1 MSLFSVSV
9 KLCPI
14 SYSLFHRPSLHVF
27 VSNFDD
33 FSKISIVKDLRTSHK
48 LYDPPP
54 PVPIS
59 SNPPRPLTANGI
71 YGWPLNYSIDSN
83 VFTLLTFQ
91 IKTKFFLDAVQHITD
106 DNELGETFN
115 LFYSLTSNPVGRHH
129 VVSTISMENNLMILL
144 EVIEREKKSEL
155 TNQSSPGSKIK
166 SPYIGYCVDL
176 IDITVR
182 NASNTEFLEDC
193 GNILLN
199 LCKNHDTF
207 EPTISLVLQEIAIY
221 LKPLEMPNIFQY
233 DDITELCDLIKR
245 SAEFVTTFP
254 GELITSLRLIK
265 HMAISKLEDD
275 HADDH
280 VELKHKYVVLKFY
293 SSDGIATMVSILDKL
308 NSYFEQPAVHMATL
322 ASNQGLLATQI
333 ICPAVQ
339 VLRKMLTFVI
349 QSRNTQYKDLTVIEH
364 LLKTFNL
371 MHFVQP
377 HSGTYFHAKT
387 IQDEII
393 KILLAYTQPTPMEG
407 LDTESVHKSIWT
419 QMIGEVTKHILSGP
433 HTFISGLLV
442 FSELLPLP
450 LPVLTK
456 SPLSEAEVTRLITE
470 RQLWSAHL
478 HPKSV
483 ILTEMIQTIC
493 TSSYP
498 ELLNILRRVCVQL
511 ADLAPN
517 MSLLVVKAIVDLLL
531 IDSPPSSALSL
542 RLLRFLS
549 TLVVEPTIKI
559 TVLSILSGKLYEFL
573 ALTASSSSL
582 KSQKV
587 AYGIFEILLD
597 SDLGL
602 LPLGSAK
609 GKPTMISCA
618 LPSKEL
624 LPTVVNLFVE
634 NFLKIASDCS
644 LYALNMLLLLA
655 RYE

>member
-1 MSLFSVSV
+1 M
-9 KLCPI
+9 I
-14 SYSLFHRPSLHVF
+14 
-27 VSNFDD
+27 
-33 FSKISIVKDLRTSHK
+33 
-48 LYDPPP
+48 
-54 PVPIS
+54 
-59 SNPPRPLTANGI
+59 
-71 YGWPLNYSIDSN
+71 
-83 VFTLLTFQ
+83 
-91 IKTKFFLDAVQHITD
+91 FFK
-106 DNELGETFN
+106 
-115 LFYSLTSNPVGRHH
+115 
-129 VVSTISMENNLMILL
+129 
-144 EVIEREKKSEL
+144 VIEREKKSEL
-155 TNQSSPGSKIK
+155 ANQSSPGSKIK
-166 SPYIGYCVDL
+166 SPHIGYCVDM

-182 NASNTEFLEDC
+182 NASNTEYLEEC
-193 GNILLN
+193 GIMLLN

-207 EPTISLVLQEIAIY
+207 EPTISLVLQEIAVY
-221 LKPLEMPNIFQY
+221 LKPLEIPNIFQY
-233 DDITELCDLIKR
+233 DDIAELCDLIKR
-245 SAEFVTTFP
+245 SAEFVTNFP

-265 HMAISKLEDD
+265 HMAISNWEDD
-275 HADDH
+275 HANDH

-293 SSDGIATMVSILDKL
+293 SSDGIATIVSILDKL
-308 NSYFEQPAVHMATL
+308 NSYFEQPAVHIATL

-339 VLRKMLTFVI
+339 VLRRMLTYVI

-377 HSGTYFHAKT
+377 HSGTYFYAKT
-387 IQDEII
+387 IRDEII

-419 QMIGEVTKHILSGP
+419 QMIGELTKHVMSGP
-433 HTFISGLLV
+433 HTFVSGLLV

-456 SPLSEAEVTRLITE
+456 SPLSEAEVIRLITE

-478 HPKSV
+478 HPKSA
-483 ILTEMIQTIC
+483 ILTEMIQTIV

-517 MSLLVVKAIVDLLL
+517 MSLLVSKAVVDLLL
-531 IDSPPSSALSL
+531 VDFQPPTALSL

-549 TLVVEPTIKI
+549 MLIVEPTIKI
-559 TVLSILSGKLYEFL
+559 TVLSILPGRFFEFL
-573 ALTASSSSL
+573 AATISTSPL
-582 KSQKV
+582 KLQKV

-602 LPLGSAK
+602 LPLESSK
-609 GKPTMISCA
+609 GTTTIISCA

-624 LPTVVNLFVE
+624 LPAVVNLFAE
-634 NFLKIASDCS
+634 NFLKITSDCS

>member
-1 MSLFSVSV
+1 
-9 KLCPI
+9 
-14 SYSLFHRPSLHVF
+14 
-27 VSNFDD
+27 
-33 FSKISIVKDLRTSHK
+33 
-48 LYDPPP
+48 
-54 PVPIS
+54 
-59 SNPPRPLTANGI
+59 
-71 YGWPLNYSIDSN
+71 
-83 VFTLLTFQ
+83 
-91 IKTKFFLDAVQHITD
+91 
-106 DNELGETFN
+106 
-115 LFYSLTSNPVGRHH
+115 
-129 VVSTISMENNLMILL
+129 MILL
-144 EVIEREKKSEL
+144 EVVEREKKSEL

-182 NASNTEFLEDC
+182 NAASIEYLEDC

-221 LKPLEMPNIFQY
+221 LKPLEIPNIFQY

-245 SAEFVTTFP
+245 SAEFVTNFP

-275 HADDH
+275 AADDH

-308 NSYFEQPAVHMATL
+308 NSYFEQPAVHMSTL

-377 HSGTYFHAKT
+377 NSGTYLQAKT

-419 QMIGEVTKHILSGP
+419 QMIGEVTKHILNGP

-549 TLVVEPTIKI
+549 MLIVEPTIKI
-559 TVLSILSGKLYEFL
+559 TVLSILAGKFYEFL
-573 ALTASSSSL
+573 ASTAASASL

-597 SDLGL
+597 SELGL

-624 LPTVVNLFVE
+624 LPTIINFFVE
-634 NFLKIASDCS
+634 IFLKVASDS
-644 LYALNMLLLLA
+644 SRYALNMLILLA

>member
-1 MSLFSVSV
+1 M
-9 KLCPI
+9 
-14 SYSLFHRPSLHVF
+14 
-27 VSNFDD
+27 
-33 FSKISIVKDLRTSHK
+33 
-48 LYDPPP
+48 
-54 PVPIS
+54 
-59 SNPPRPLTANGI
+59 
-71 YGWPLNYSIDSN
+71 
-83 VFTLLTFQ
+83 Q

-115 LFYSLTSNPVGRHH
+115 LFYSLTGNPVGKHH
-129 VVSTISMENNLMILL
+129 VVGTMAMESNLMILL
-144 EVIEREKKSEL
+144 DVIEREKKSEL
-155 TNQSSPGSKIK
+155 SNQSTPGSKIK

-182 NASNTEFLEDC
+182 NAANTDYLEEC
-193 GNILLN
+193 GHILLN

-221 LKPLEMPNIFQY
+221 LKPLEIPNILQY
-233 DDITELCDLIKR
+233 DDITELCELIKR
-245 SAEFVTTFP
+245 SAEFVTNFP
-254 GELITSLRLIK
+254 GELITALRLIK
-265 HMAISKLEDD
+265 HMAISDVENLQ
-275 HADDH
+275 AFDH

-308 NSYFEQPAVHMATL
+308 NSYFEQPAVHMASL
-322 ASNQGLLATQI
+322 ASNQGMLATQI

-339 VLRKMLTFVI
+339 VLRKMLTYVI

-377 HSGTYFHAKT
+377 HSGTYFQAKT
-387 IQDEII
+387 IQEEII
-393 KILLAYTQPTPMEG
+393 KILLAYTQPTPIEG

-419 QMIGEVTKHILSGP
+419 QMIGELVKHILSGP

-456 SPLSEAEVTRLITE
+456 SPLAEVEANRIITE

-483 ILTEMIQTIC
+483 NLTEMIQTIC

-517 MSLLVVKAIVDLLL
+517 MSLLVSKAVVDLLL
-531 IDSPPSSALSL
+531 TELSPTTALSL

-549 TLVVEPTIKI
+549 MLIVEPTVKI
-559 TVLSILSGKLYEFL
+559 SVLSILPGKLYDFL
-573 ALTASSSSL
+573 ALALTSSSSL
-582 KSQKV
+582 KLQKI
-587 AYGIFEILLD
+587 AYSIFELLLD

-602 LPLGSAK
+602 LPLGSSK
-609 GKPTMISCA
+609 GKPTVISCA

-624 LPTVVNLFVE
+624 LPAIVNLFVE
-634 NFLKIASDCS
+634 NFLKNGNDS
-644 LYALNMLLLLA
+644 LYALNIMLLLA